1 MLGNFRTG
9 NRVSASCLTQSR
21 KANLKGTGSRRA
33 KPASKMFGS
42 EMRHADYSARLAES
56 SFPIFGFQLSDGDS
70 MHHGAASSASIQFGT
85 VS

>member
-1 MLGNFRTG
+1 
-9 NRVSASCLTQSR
+9 
-21 KANLKGTGSRRA
+21 
-33 KPASKMFGS
+33 MFGS